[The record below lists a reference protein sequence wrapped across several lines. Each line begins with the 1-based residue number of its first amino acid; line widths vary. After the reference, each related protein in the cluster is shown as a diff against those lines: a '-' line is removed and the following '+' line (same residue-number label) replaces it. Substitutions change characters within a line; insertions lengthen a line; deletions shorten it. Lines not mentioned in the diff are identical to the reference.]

1 MTKKDFILVASII
14 KNSKLSTQ
22 DKELIAIDF
31 ADYFEYCNEMFKRN
45 LFLTEACGVE
55 NGN

>member
-31 ADYFEYCNEMFKRN
+31 ADYFEYCNERFKRN

>member
-45 LFLTEACGVE
+45 LFLTEACVVE